1 MINFKK
7 INSKNC
13 TYYFFHEM
21 INIKNFVPNM
31 LSIDKISFE
40 KSTDVAIY
48 NIKYIT
54 MKSLDQV
61 NIDCENFLYLT
72 FNNIDVYLIEE
83 R

>member
-21 INIKNFVPNM
+21 INIKNFVPNL
-31 LSIDKISFE
+31 LSIDKITF
-40 KSTDVAIY
+40 KKTTDIAIY

-54 MKSLDQV
+54 IEKSWSSK
-61 NIDCENFLYLT
+61 Y
-72 FNNIDVYLIEE
+72 
-83 R
+83 

>member
-54 MKSLDQV
+54 M
-61 NIDCENFLYLT
+61 
-72 FNNIDVYLIEE
+72 
-83 R
+83 